1 MASILC
7 LKRASVLCSRCECA
21 LSFFS
26 VAGVDE
32 KHVVAVKLLS
42 SDESRRVS
50 ARWQAVENS
59 VAMLQTQTHQSQTL
73 LAVADVRSAILVY
86 DVDELRQTTALI
98 TSFDC
103 LYRIDVEHVRN
114 FRFVGA
120 CVAVFHRFEP
130 NVSFWNVAE
139 QRTIL
144 CINVQDQ
151 TRQLSEELDDV
162 DDYVVP
168 STDDDDDHVTSVTG
182 LPINGGADNLLVYG
196 TVSGCA
202 FGMSVRRRSTVFS
215 IPCPLPV
222 DQLRSTTSA
231 ENPGSLRS
239 IAVLPTG
246 QIVLAYVGYGGI
258 TIMDFNVE
266 DPPDRPPTRCQK
278 RVNLT

>member
-1 MASILC
+1 
-7 LKRASVLCSRCECA
+7 
-21 LSFFS
+21 
-26 VAGVDE
+26 
-32 KHVVAVKLLS
+32 VVALKLRTSEDL
-42 SDESRRVS
+42 RPVT
-50 ARWQAVENS
+50 AMWQSVDNS

-73 LAVADVRSAILVY
+73 LAVCDVRSGILVY
-86 DVDELRQTTALI
+86 DVDELRQTSTRV
-98 TSFDC
+98 TSLEC

-168 STDDDDDHVTSVTG
+168 STDDDNDHVTSVTG
-182 LPINGGADNLLVYG
+182 LPINGGKDNLLVYG

-222 DQLRSTTSA
+222 DQLRSPTSA
-231 ENPGSLRS
+231 GAGNPGALRS

-246 QIVLAYVGYGGI
+246 QVVLAYVGYGGL
-258 TIMDFNVE
+258 TMMDFNVE
-266 DPPDRPPTRCQK
+266 DPPDRPPTRCQR
-278 RVNLT
+278 RVLT